1 MKSVWWCHRRG
12 QNQCESKSSTVL
24 VKWLSWKYKWRNEC
38 TKYKN
43 SSPLIS
49 YPLSTTSHSHKQD
62 CETGVQ
68 YEIKMWGKSKKRTA
82 RKTSPSVHGGEKG
95 KSFPNPR
102 QRFILG
108 LWGVKP
114 PLRWAGRTELLTT
127 RQLAPHT
134 R

>member
-1 MKSVWWCHRRG
+1 MNA
-12 QNQCESKSSTVL
+12 QNTKIVVPSSHILLVPPATVTSRTVKLESNMRS
-24 VKWLSWKYKWRNEC
+24 R
-38 TKYKN
+38 
-43 SSPLIS
+43 
-49 YPLSTTSHSHKQD
+49 
-62 CETGVQ
+62 
-68 YEIKMWGKSKKRTA
+68 MWGKSKKRTA

-108 LWGVKP
+108 LWGVKL
-114 PLRWAGRTELLTT
+114 PLRLAGRTELLAT